1 MNIKSIAIQVAI
13 VVAIIAVIFRVATL
27 RTTITGLA

>member
-1 MNIKSIAIQVAI
+1 MNIKTIAIQTLI
-13 VVAIIAVIFRVATL
+13 VVAIIAVIFRVSTL